1 MKKKNKKPT
10 SLVSLLVV
18 TILVIITLIFV
29 AKSIFLERD
38 TFSLQD
44 NEASFSTEVKEGIN
58 SRRLELMQET
68 HQFIVEE
75 RERQRELLMSELASI
90 EERLQIL
97 REEIVA
103 DSQEI
108 NELLE
113 ETEESWLHFDMGA
126 VEESTQSL
134 RDILGKNEELN
145 NRLTDL
151 REEFS
156 QLASEDLI
164 ADSEEVEDLERLFA
178 DVEMQLQE
186 LSEVSPNFERWENRP
201 NVQTLMDSLSES
213 QRADVVLL
221 ANCIYFEGGS
231 TSEEEMLRIGSV
243 VMNRTQSEYYPDT
256 IEGVLYDNRWG
267 AQQYSSTDRFFSQEL
282 TEEAY
287 EIAYRIVVLGERTSS
302 FNDEVVAQIGV
313 GLNPGSAYFELVF
326 TSEWH
331 SYWKHK

>member
-1 MKKKNKKPT
+1 MKKNNEDRVIVLVLLALMLVTALMLCAAFASCIEVGKT
-10 SLVSLLVV
+10 S
-18 TILVIITLIFV
+18 
-29 AKSIFLERD
+29 
-38 TFSLQD
+38 SLQE
-44 NEASFSTEVKEGIN
+44 NEVSFQEEVVSSKN
-58 SRRLELMQET
+58 VRRFEVMRET
-68 HQFIVEE
+68 HQL
-75 RERQRELLMSELASI
+75 RERQREILMRELASI
-90 EERLQIL
+90 EESLQIL

-103 DSQEI
+103 DSQEV

-126 VEESTQSL
+126 VEESIQTL

-201 NVQTLMDSLSES
+201 DVQALMDSLSES
-213 QRADVVLL
+213 QRANVVLL

-267 AQQYSSTDRFFSQEL
+267 AQQYSSTGRFFSQEL